1 MLGISIN
8 SRVVQAAIVVT
19 LCALAL
25 LPLAAKISARSH
37 SQQASAPPQIV
48 EQGKFI
54 LYKYQARVGEETYEV
69 ARDGDSRI
77 VKSTFGLSYLG
88 GKVALAT
95 TLRAKADLTPERFE
109 IKGDTSTQSHV
120 DISVEINGR
129 AASVRDGKETKQ
141 VAVPAHFFTTIG
153 YAPMTMQMTLM
164 QYWINSGGKQKLATL
179 PGGEVTIEKRG
190 EDIIT
195 VGGKQAHLYRFSV
208 DGLIWGRE
216 TLWLD
221 PSERLV
227 AAVMVDAEQD
237 RFETVREGYEAAL
250 QVFVAKAAQ
259 DSVEHLAR
267 LSSGVSPEHK
277 GTFAI
282 TGGTL
287 IDVTGKG
294 AIADAVVVIEGDRIT
309 AAGPRAQVQI
319 PKGAAIIDAKGKTL
333 LPGLWEMHSHYVQV
347 ELGPAYLAAGV
358 TTSRDCGT
366 DFDFIVPVRSAINAG
381 RGLGPRLLL
390 AGYIDGEG
398 ESGLGIM
405 RAKTPEEARAI
416 VNRYKNAGFEQIKI
430 YGNTVMKPEVI
441 TAITAEA
448 HRLGMTVTG
457 HVPRGMN
464 AIQAVEAGYD
474 QINHIGFMTRVMMSP
489 AQPGGPPARFDPEST
504 EAKRAIQFFKE
515 HGTVLEPTFARG
527 ELNSHPIDTPFAAFE
542 PSMPKVPRELADI
555 LNHTGVLAAAAERA
569 RASAERSGAILL
581 ALHRGGIPIVAG
593 IDLVVPGH
601 SLHRELEF
609 YVKAGLTPLEAIQTA
624 TINAARAMKLEKE
637 VGNIEAGKRADLVIL
652 DANPLEAISN
662 IRKVKFVV
670 TGGKLYDP
678 ARLWRSV
685 GFQP

>member
-1 MLGISIN
+1 MLSILFN
-8 SRVVQAAIVVT
+8 SRAARVAVIVT
-19 LCALAL
+19 FCALAR
-25 LPLAAKISARSH
+25 LPLVANSSAGWQ
-37 SQQASAPPQIV
+37 SQQASGAPQIV
-48 EQGKFI
+48 EQGKFS
-54 LYKYQARVGEETYEV
+54 LHKYQARVGEETYEV
-69 ARDGDSRI
+69 ARDGDSLV

-88 GKVALAT
+88 GRVALAT

-109 IKGDTSTQSHV
+109 IKGDTSTQSHA

-141 VAVPAHFFTTIG
+141 VAAPARFFTTIG
-153 YAPMTMQMTLM
+153 YAPMTMQMMLM
-164 QYWINSGGKQKLATL
+164 RYWMNGGGKGKVATL
-179 PGGEVTIEKRG
+179 PGGEVTIEHRG
-190 EDIIT
+190 RDTVE
-195 VGGKQAHLYRFSV
+195 VGGKQVQLDRYSV

-216 TLWLD
+216 TVWLD
-221 PSERLV
+221 SAKQLV

-237 RFETVREGYEAAL
+237 RFETVREGYQAVL
-250 QVFVAKAAQ
+250 GFFVAKDAQ

-267 LSSGVSPEHK
+267 LSSSINPEQK

-319 PKGAAIIDAKGKTL
+319 PRGAAVVDARGKTL

-358 TTSRDCGT
+358 TSVRDCGT
-366 DFDFIVPVRSAINAG
+366 DFDFIVPVRAAMNAG

-430 YGNTVMKPEVI
+430 YGNTVMKAEVI

-474 QINHIGFMTRVMMSP
+474 QINHIGFMTRVMMTP
-489 AQPGGPPARFDPEST
+489 AQPGGQPARFDPESA

-515 HGTVLEPTFARG
+515 RGTVLEPTFARG

-542 PSMPKVPRELADI
+542 PSMPKVARELADI
-555 LNHTGVLAAAAERA
+555 LNHTGVPAAAAERA
-569 RASAERSGAILL
+569 RAAAERSGAILL
-581 ALHRGGIPIVAG
+581 ALHRAGIPIVAG

-601 SLHRELEF
+601 SLHRELEH

-637 VGNIEAGKRADLVIL
+637 AGNIEAGKRADLVIL
-652 DANPLEAISN
+652 DANPLDAISN

-670 TGGKLYDP
+670 TGGKMYDP